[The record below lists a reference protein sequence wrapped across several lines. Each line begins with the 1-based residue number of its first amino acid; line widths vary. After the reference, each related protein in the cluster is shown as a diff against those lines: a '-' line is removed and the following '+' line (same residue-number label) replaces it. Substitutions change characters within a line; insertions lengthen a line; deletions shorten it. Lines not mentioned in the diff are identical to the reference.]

1 MSAFRW
7 LELGEIDKGI
17 KAKPKID
24 EKKRKVLEDLK
35 RMQQD
40 NEENKEEEN
49 DENEDEYEEEEE
61 EEENDEKTTK
71 DDDKFEETKEY
82 LEYKEEE
89 ENKAFEQKYKLYLS
103 VYTDANVSLQEDKKE
118 DLDEGDNDLSNYN
131 HLCLI

>member
-17 KAKPKID
+17 KTKPKID
-24 EKKRKVLEDLK
+24 EKQRKVLEDLK
-35 RMQQD
+35 KMQQD
-40 NEENKEEEN
+40 NDKKAEENKEEEN
-49 DENEDEYEEEEE
+49 DEEDEEYEE

-82 LEYKEEE
+82 IEYKEEE

-103 VYTDANVSLQEDKKE
+103 VYTDENVSLQEDKRE
-118 DLDEGDNDLSNYN
+118 DLDDGDNDLSNNNY
-131 HLCLI
+131 CF